1 MPSQISTEA
10 YRQLPSFHLGFYE
23 SLDSKEEKGDGQRV
37 FYILN
42 RKQKHKEDDGSGAR
56 AKASVSFRW
65 HREVSEVDRH
75 KPSSSLRQAGSLC
88 FTGIA
93 NSLSPIGNLHSLFRT
108 LKLTAL
114 KDQGRFNTEDTLA
127 LEKLDSIKS
136 PEFSHC
142 KFLFLS
148 FIFEILI

>member
-1 MPSQISTEA
+1 MMGVG
-10 YRQLPSFHLGFYE
+10 L
-23 SLDSKEEKGDGQRV
+23 GQRP
-37 FYILN
+37 
-42 RKQKHKEDDGSGAR
+42 
-56 AKASVSFRW
+56 VSPSAGMGK
-65 HREVSEVDRH
+65 EVSEVDHH

-127 LEKLDSIKS
+127 LEKLDRIKS